1 LTWAADGSVILGKTR
16 PVPWTV
22 WRPPRPN
29 GNSAKNGT
37 IKKGPAQSEPRGEGE
52 RRGRRRIAIERRK
65 KTNQALYEEKKRKK
79 RTLRHGLTIKA
90 MFKKLE
96 FMMFTR
102 E

>member
-65 KTNQALYEEKKRKK
+65 KNKSSIIRGKKKK
-79 RTLRHGLTIKA
+79 KKNTQTRTYNKSNVQKVGIHDVYP
-90 MFKKLE
+90 
-96 FMMFTR
+96 
-102 E
+102 

>member
-1 LTWAADGSVILGKTR
+1 LR
-16 PVPWTV
+16 
-22 WRPPRPN
+22 
-29 GNSAKNGT
+29 
-37 IKKGPAQSEPRGEGE
+37 EE
-52 RRGRRRIAIERRK
+52 K
-65 KTNQALYEEKKRKK
+65 KTNQALYEEKKRKR